1 MSEPIH
7 NLNSSGILHFIRKW
21 RHVLITTTVLAL
33 ITSFVFSLLIE
44 EKYVSSV
51 VLFPSTTNSISN
63 ALLGE
68 NNYNSG
74 DYLEYGE
81 EVEVDQTLQLLKS
94 HEIRKHII
102 EKFDLIN
109 HYDINRNSKY
119 VQTEL
124 TEMYDENIDFYRT
137 KFMSIKIEV
146 KDKDPEYA
154 SKIANEIAIM
164 LDSVKNHIQKGIAV
178 QAYKIVK
185 KEHDLL
191 LGQINE
197 MEDTLNWI
205 REQGVQD
212 YETQVEVLTD
222 QYGAALIENN
232 YRAAEEIKDK
242 LDTISKYGGQYLS
255 LSMMLKYEREKL
267 SELKNKLVEAKI
279 NAFSTIEQKF
289 VVNKAIP
296 AEKPAYPIR
305 WLIVTISSIFT
316 FLFTLM
322 LLILID
328 SKY

>member
-33 ITSFVFSLLIE
+33 ITSFVFSLLIQ
-44 EKYVSSV
+44 EKYVSTV

-63 ALLGE
+63 ALLGK
-68 NNYNSG
+68 NNYNSE

-81 EVEVDQTLQLLKS
+81 EVEVEQTLQLLKS

-119 VQTEL
+119 VKTEL
-124 TEMYDENIDFYRT
+124 AETYDENIDFYRT
-137 KFMSIKIEV
+137 KFMSVKIEV
-146 KDKDPEYA
+146 KDKDPGYA
-154 SKIANEIAIM
+154 SNIANEIATM
-164 LDSVKNHIQKGIAV
+164 LDSVKNHIQKGIAI
-178 QAYKIVK
+178 QAYHIVK
-185 KEHDLL
+185 NEHDLL
-191 LGQINE
+191 LKEINE
-197 MEDTLNWI
+197 MEDSLDWI
-205 REQGVQD
+205 RKQGVQD

-232 YRAAEEIKDK
+232 NSAAKKINDK
-242 LDTISKYGGQYLS
+242 LDTISKYGGKYLS
-255 LSMMLKYEREKL
+255 LSMMLKYEREKY
-267 SELKNKLVEAKI
+267 SELKNKLVEARV

-289 VVNKAIP
+289 VVNKAVP
-296 AEKPAYPIR
+296 AEKPTYPIR
-305 WLIVTISSIFT
+305 WLIITVSCILT
-316 FLFTLM
+316 FLFTLI

-328 SKY
+328 SKH